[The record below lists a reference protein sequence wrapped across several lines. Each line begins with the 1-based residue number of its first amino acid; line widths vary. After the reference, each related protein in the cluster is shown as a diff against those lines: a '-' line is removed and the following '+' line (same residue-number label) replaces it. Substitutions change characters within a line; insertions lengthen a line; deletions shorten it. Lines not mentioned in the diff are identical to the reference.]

1 METAQLVSRC
11 QAGEPAAIEDFICK
25 YQHIVHRLALS
36 ILDDTDEV
44 EDATQDVFIA
54 ALAGL
59 SSFRGQSEIETW
71 LYAITVNVCLKKLR
85 TRKRWNH
92 LITRVRETW
101 LHDRNTGTTRLEE
114 TVLQNEVDA
123 TVWAAIQALDDKHRI
138 PMILRYYHHLPVS
151 KISSILGVKEGTVH
165 SRLNKARQRL
175 KAALHDVIL

>member
-1 METAQLVSRC
+1 
-11 QAGEPAAIEDFICK
+11 
-25 YQHIVHRLALS
+25 
-36 ILDDTDEV
+36 
-44 EDATQDVFIA
+44 
-54 ALAGL
+54 
-59 SSFRGQSEIETW
+59 
-71 LYAITVNVCLKKLR
+71 
-85 TRKRWNH
+85 
-92 LITRVRETW
+92 